1 MNWPGSKTFSFLVFN
16 NKYKTAQNLNACK
29 CSTNFCDLVKNK
41 NAFQSDAYCPQRP
54 QLDRYPLD
62 RDPPPL
68 DRDPTEIPPGQR
80 LPWTETPLD
89 RDPQNRDP
97 TRQRPP
103 RQRTNWTEIPP
114 RRRTPWTETP
124 QSCDLWCMLGQR
136 PPVNRITV
144 MSALKAYIAMNWP
157 GSKTF
162 SFLVFNDKYKTAQNL
177 NACKCSTNF
186 CDLVKKQE
194 CIPVRCILPTET
206 PAGQIPPRQRSS
218 PLGQRPH
225 RDPSWTE
232 TPLDRDPPR
241 QRPPK
246 QRPH

>member
-16 NKYKTAQNLNACK
+16 DKYKTAQNLNACK

-114 RRRTPWTETP
+114 RQRTPWTAIPGQRSLLDRDPLDTNPWTETLP
-124 QSCDLWCMLGQR
+124 DRDPPRQRPPWDSDLWTETLPDRDPSGQR
-136 PPVNRITV
+136 SLSYVTCDACWDRDPPVNRITV
-144 MSALKAYIAMNWP
+144 MSALKVYIAMYWYRQRP
-157 GSKTF
+157 
-162 SFLVFNDKYKTAQNL
+162 LW
-177 NACKCSTNF
+177 
-186 CDLVKKQE
+186 
-194 CIPVRCILPTET
+194 TET
-206 PAGQIPPRQRSS
+206 LQSCYLWCM
-218 PLGQRPH
+218 LGQRPPCEQNH
-225 RDPSWTE
+225 R
-232 TPLDRDPPR
+232 
-241 QRPPK
+241 
-246 QRPH
+246 HV